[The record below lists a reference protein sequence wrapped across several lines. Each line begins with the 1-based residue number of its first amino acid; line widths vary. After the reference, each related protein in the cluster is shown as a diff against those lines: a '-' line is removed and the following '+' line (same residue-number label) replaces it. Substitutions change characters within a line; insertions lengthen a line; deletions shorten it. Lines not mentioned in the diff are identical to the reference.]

1 MQITVSYLQVVAMA
15 LAVNNNWTETLVGV
29 FQAAGDLFPI
39 DLWLKKRVCCRVHR
53 RDGFRGGDPLG

>member
-1 MQITVSYLQVVAMA
+1 MQITVSYLQVIAMA

-39 DLWLKKRVCCRVHR
+39 DL
-53 RDGFRGGDPLG
+53 